1 MCDPQ
6 RWGYTSV
13 VMADLGSAGKRVRR
27 RRKVSY
33 RDAEGRPTDDPA
45 KAVQGEVLEY
55 GAHLEPARRTPF
67 FLGRSELPWLPVSE
81 PAFLLWV
88 LALLFMVWLA
98 IGLFLLT

>member
-1 MCDPQ
+1 
-6 RWGYTSV
+6 
-13 VMADLGSAGKRVRR
+13 MADLRSGMQRAKRPRR
-27 RRKVSY
+27 VSY
-33 RDAEGRPTDDPA
+33 TDADGQPTGDPA

-55 GAHLEPARRTPF
+55 GAHLEPPRRTTF